1 VDTAKIQLGYTTIR
15 SPIDGRAG
23 SLMLNLGNV
32 VRPGDSTLLV
42 INQVQPVYVSFTV
55 PQQQLPSIKR
65 YMAEGTLE
73 ARAFPAGDPQP
84 LKGMVTFVD
93 NAVDQATGT
102 IRLKATFTNEARRL
116 WPGQFSNVELTLTTD
131 EDAIVVPSPAL
142 QSGPQGSQYVFVVK
156 PDSTVDPRRVT
167 VKRTQGSEVV
177 IADGLQPGEKVVT
190 DGLQRLAAGTKV
202 EVREPGR
209 PGGGKRGEKKGGG
222 EPGGGE
228 KSGGEKGVGE
238 KKRGQP

>member
-1 VDTAKIQLGYTTIR
+1 
-15 SPIDGRAG
+15 
-23 SLMLNLGNV
+23 
-32 VRPGDSTLLV
+32 
-42 INQVQPVYVSFTV
+42 
-55 PQQQLPSIKR
+55 
-65 YMAEGTLE
+65 
-73 ARAFPAGDPQP
+73 
-84 LKGMVTFVD
+84 
-93 NAVDQATGT
+93 
-102 IRLKATFTNEARRL
+102 
-116 WPGQFSNVELTLTTD
+116 
-131 EDAIVVPSPAL
+131 
-142 QSGPQGSQYVFVVK
+142 
-156 PDSTVDPRRVT
+156 
-167 VKRTQGSEVV
+167 VV